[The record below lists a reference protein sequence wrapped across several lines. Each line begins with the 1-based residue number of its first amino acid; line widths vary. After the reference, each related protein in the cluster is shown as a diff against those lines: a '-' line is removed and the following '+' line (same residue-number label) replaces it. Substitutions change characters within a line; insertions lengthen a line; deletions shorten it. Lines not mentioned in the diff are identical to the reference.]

1 MESEGHRL
9 MQGAD
14 ILCCIA
20 IVIIIITT
28 VLICFVSYKIYSIYK
43 EPEPLADES
52 PVPSS
57 PEIYSGLE
65 MLEYSNKVMECIQ
78 EIVKH
83 IVILRFKEFTNKYNI
98 ENINS
103 SITNKLIQ
111 DIAKEVNNSI
121 DSRKIKFEQTVFT
134 EKFYMTYM
142 IDLISNLI
150 ESLIIKKLEEE

>member
-1 MESEGHRL
+1 
-9 MQGAD
+9 MQGSEILYYIAMAIMIISTG
-14 ILCCIA
+14 ILCFA
-20 IVIIIITT
+20 T
-28 VLICFVSYKIYSIYK
+28 YKIYSINK
-43 EPEPLADES
+43 EPESL
-52 PVPSS
+52 
-57 PEIYSGLE
+57 PELPIRASAETFSGLE

-83 IVILRFKEFTNKYNI
+83 IVILRFKEFANKYNI

-142 IDLISNLI
+142 IDLVSNLV